1 MASGKLRLPTVFQ
14 LPFSP
19 TYRRLAE
26 TALES
31 HRQGRRADIL
41 SADEI
46 AYARL
51 YSYGFRAHIIG
62 SFHAVGEALGS
73 HRSSDPIAR
82 AHIQRAAEQLEDL
95 AHRGMDPV
103 PDDFRAVVATFSGYD
118 TGVKRVVDAFNQAYA
133 TSRDPALAGFGKAFT
148 ASMGAIT
155 GGGGICLTQD
165 THAPELGSFVVPN
178 LGITIVPIVYG
189 DHHSWNLA
197 YLSAEHRDVPNHLH
211 RYGVEIHLGFEPLR
225 GYMVL
230 GETKALAEEGYAL
243 PIPPMTRH
251 GWVNRGAEVHHV
263 PFIFGSLKHAG
274 WGVFAD
280 VVPQPIAFDQL
291 VETNRESW
299 KMGST
304 VYLGRE
310 IRAAARSSPS
320 RRNVLTPAS
329 VTDRDGSGGLELAV
343 SRINRGGM
351 HYPLDSFRIVSV
363 VGGRGRVRIG
373 PAESDIG
380 PRDHF
385 GVPAGLEAFLE
396 QQGDEPLT
404 ALDTVIRER

>member
-1 MASGKLRLPTVFQ
+1 MFQ

-31 HRQGRRADIL
+31 HRQGRRADL
-41 SADEI
+41 LAPDDI
-46 AYARL
+46 ALARL

-62 SFHAVGEALGS
+62 SFHAVGEAL
-73 HRSSDPIAR
+73 RSQRSTDRVAG

-95 AHRGMDPV
+95 THRGMDPV
-103 PDDFRAVVATFSGYD
+103 PDDFRAVVSTFTGYD
-118 TGVKRVVDAFNQAYA
+118 TGVKRVVDALNQAYEA
-133 TSRDPALAGFGKAFT
+133 SRDAAPAGLGKAFV
-148 ASMGAIT
+148 SSIGAIT
-155 GGGGICLTQD
+155 GGDGISLTQD

-178 LGITIVPIVYG
+178 LGITIVPLVYG

-211 RYGVEIHLGFEPLR
+211 RYGVEIHLGYEPLQ

-230 GETKALAEEGYAL
+230 GEAKSFVEEGYAL

-251 GWVNRGAEVHHV
+251 GWVNGGADIHHV

-304 VYLGRE
+304 VYLERE

-320 RRNVLTPAS
+320 RRNVLTSAS

-343 SRINRGGM
+343 SRINRGGL
-351 HYPLDSFRIVSV
+351 HFPLDSFRIVSV

-373 PAESDIG
+373 PAETDIG

-385 GVPAGLEAFLE
+385 GIPAGLEAFLE
-396 QQGDEPLT
+396 QLGDEPLT
-404 ALDTVIRER
+404 VLDTVIRER